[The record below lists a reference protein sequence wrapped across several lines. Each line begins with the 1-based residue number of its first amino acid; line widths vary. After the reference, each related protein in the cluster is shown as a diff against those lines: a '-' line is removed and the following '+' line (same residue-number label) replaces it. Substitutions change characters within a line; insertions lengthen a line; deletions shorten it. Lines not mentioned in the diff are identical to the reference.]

1 MDMAIATGI
10 VQRVIRVTMKIDN
23 KVNMKEKS
31 KPRIIS
37 EIGCNHMGQFDIAL
51 ELIKLSKECGA
62 DYAKFQKRTPK
73 ELLTTESQR
82 VIAQRERWPI
92 CLTS

>member
-1 MDMAIATGI
+1 MVMGTTIILKGIKAI
-10 VQRVIRVTMKIDN
+10 MKSDKKESMN
-23 KVNMKEKS
+23 KDW
-31 KPRIIS
+31 KPKIIS
-37 EIGCNHMGQFDIAL
+37 EIGCNHMGQFEIAL